1 MFVTPRHLLQLATFA
16 VALTANA
23 CATRDQS
30 PARGFGPQ
38 VACAGGVIRTAAD
51 AARFGQCDEVH
62 GDLRIAATSL
72 DDLSS
77 LARLQRVSGKL
88 EISQNAELSDL
99 SGLTSLAQVG
109 ELAVHDNPDLTD
121 LSGLDSLRSARHVV
135 ISGNPSLRS
144 LRGLEGLTRL
154 ELLVI
159 EHNGLFRATG
169 LSGLTDVG
177 ELMVIGN
184 PKLNSLQG
192 LSSLT
197 HARSVEITNNP
208 RLCARGMLPALARV
222 DRSMTVTANRGLS
235 KPDLRV
241 LMGRVD
247 RGVEQPGADGI
258 AVLDEHAP

>member
-1 MFVTPRHLLQLATFA
+1 MFVTTRHLLQLAIFT

-30 PARGFGPQ
+30 PVRGFGPN
-38 VACAGGVIRTAAD
+38 VACAGGTIRTAAD
-51 AARFGQCDEVH
+51 AARFGQCDEVN
-62 GDLRIAATSL
+62 GDLRVAATSL

-88 EISQNAELSDL
+88 EISQNTELGDL

-109 ELAVHDNPDLTD
+109 ELAVHDNPELTD

-135 ISGNPSLRS
+135 VSGNPSLKS
-144 LRGLEGLTRL
+144 LRGLEGLTRVDV
-154 ELLVI
+154 LVI
-159 EHNGLFRATG
+159 EHNGLYRATG

-177 ELMVIGN
+177 QLMVIGN
-184 PKLNSLQG
+184 PKLNSLEG

-197 HARSVEITNNP
+197 HARSVQITNNP

-222 DRSMTVTANRGLS
+222 DRGMTVMANRGLS
-235 KPDLRV
+235 KPDLHV
-241 LMGRVD
+241 LMGRVEH
-247 RGVEQPGADGI
+247 GVEHPGADGI
-258 AVLDEHAP
+258 AVLDEDAP